1 MNNRYKRDTF
11 NLLSPDDERYE
22 RQSNL
27 KEDFFYTVRTCRQPE
42 LLLVA
47 LSNDFKT
54 FITDESRHKYYKLTR
69 NAHRVWLTMTPD
81 EKTYFN
87 VFNEKFFTKDF
98 RLHIFSEFDNY
109 KFIFRLVLEQSNIKI
124 VRHSSV
130 LERLNPEILHLDL
143 YFAI

>member
-1 MNNRYKRDTF
+1 
-11 NLLSPDDERYE
+11 
-22 RQSNL
+22 
-27 KEDFFYTVRTCRQPE
+27 
-42 LLLVA
+42 
-47 LSNDFKT
+47 
-54 FITDESRHKYYKLTR
+54 
-69 NAHRVWLTMTPD
+69 MTPD